1 MKAYCLDKIS
11 KVALATLKDG
21 DKTVESLN
29 DADSILV
36 RSSKMHE
43 MALPENILAVAR
55 AGAGVNNIPLQD
67 YAEKGVV
74 VFNTPGANANAV
86 KELVIASLLL
96 ASRDIIG
103 GNLWVKE
110 NAGDENIAKSAEKA
124 KSQFAGNEV
133 FHKSIA
139 VLGLGAIGVLVANAC
154 VDLGMQVIGYD
165 PYLSIHNA
173 MLLNKR
179 VTYVSSLEEAVK
191 DVDFLTVHIP
201 LTDSTKGLIGKEL
214 INKMKDGATILNLSR
229 DGIIDEEALKKALE
243 EGKIK
248 KYITDFANPNV
259 VKMPNTMCFPHLGA
273 STEEAEDNCAL
284 MAISELKDY
293 LENGNISNSVNYPA
307 ADAGKK
313 GQGVRICINHR
324 NIPGMINN
332 FTTIISRDGG
342 NIASLVNKSRNEYA
356 YTIIDADKEVD
367 MKELL
372 EVPGV
377 LRVRVIA

>member
-29 DADSILV
+29 EADSILV

-214 INKMKDGATILNLSR
+214 ISKMKDGATILNLSR
-229 DGIIDEEALKKALE
+229 DGIIDEEALKNALE

-313 GQGVRICINHR
+313 GQGVRICINHK

>member
-21 DKTVESLN
+21 DKTVESLKE
-29 DADSILV
+29 ADSILV

-313 GQGVRICINHR
+313 GQGVRICINHK

-372 EVPGV
+372 DVPGV

>member
-11 KVALATLKDG
+11 KVALATLKDA

-29 DADSILV
+29 EADSILV

-43 MALPENILAVAR
+43 MALPEGILAVAR
-55 AGAGVNNIPLQD
+55 AGAGVNNIPLAD

-86 KELVIASLLL
+86 KELVIASLML

-103 GNLWVKE
+103 GSLWVKE
-110 NAGDENIAKSAEKA
+110 NKEDENISKTAEKA
-124 KSQFAGNEV
+124 KSQFAGNEI

-154 VDLGMQVIGYD
+154 VDLGMQVVGYD

-201 LTDSTKGLIGKEL
+201 LTDSTKGLVGDEL
-214 INKMKDGATILNLSR
+214 IGKMKDGATILNLSR
-229 DGIIDEEALKKALE
+229 DGIIDEKALAKALE

-259 VKMPNTMCFPHLGA
+259 VKMPNTLCFPHLGA

-284 MAISELKDY
+284 MAIAELKDY
-293 LENGNISNSVNYPA
+293 LENGNITNSVNYPA
-307 ADAGKK
+307 TDAGKK
-313 GQGVRICINHR
+313 GQGVRICINHK

-367 MKELL
+367 EKDLL
-372 EVPGV
+372 KVPGV
-377 LRVRVIA
+377 LRVRIIK

>member
-29 DADSILV
+29 EADSILV
-36 RSSKMHE
+36 RSSKRHE

-229 DGIIDEEALKKALE
+229 DGIIDEEALKNALE

>member
-29 DADSILV
+29 EADSILV

-124 KSQFAGNEV
+124 KSKFAGNEV

-214 INKMKDGATILNLSR
+214 INKMKDGATILNLSC

-259 VKMPNTMCFPHLGA
+259 VKMSNTMCFPHLGA

-324 NIPGMINN
+324 NIPGMINH

-372 EVPGV
+372 DVPGV

>member
-11 KVALATLKDG
+11 KVALATLKDA
-21 DKTVESLN
+21 DKTVESLSE
-29 DADSILV
+29 ADSILV

-43 MALPENILAVAR
+43 IVLPENILAVAR
-55 AGAGVNNIPLQD
+55 AGAGVNNIPLAD

-86 KELVIASLLL
+86 KELVIASLML

-103 GNLWVKE
+103 GSLWVKE
-110 NAGDENIAKSAEKA
+110 NAGDENIAKTAEKA
-124 KSQFAGNEV
+124 KSQFAGNEI

-179 VTYVSSLEEAVK
+179 VTYVSSLEEAIK

-201 LTDSTKGLIGKEL
+201 LTDSTKGLINKDL
-214 INKMKDGATILNLSR
+214 ITKMKDGATILNLSR
-229 DGIIDEEALKKALE
+229 DGIIDEEALEKALE

-259 VKMPNTMCFPHLGA
+259 VKMPNTLCFPHLGA

-284 MAISELKDY
+284 MAIAELKDY

-313 GQGVRICINHR
+313 GQGVRVCINHK

-356 YTIIDADKEVD
+356 YTIIDTDKEVD
-367 MKELL
+367 AKELL
-372 EVPGV
+372 EVQGV
-377 LRVRVIA
+377 LRVRIIK

>member
-29 DADSILV
+29 EADSILV

-259 VKMPNTMCFPHLGA
+259 VKMPNTICFPHLGA

-372 EVPGV
+372 DVPGV

>member
-29 DADSILV
+29 EADSILV

-201 LTDSTKGLIGKEL
+201 LTDSTKGLIVKEL

-307 ADAGKK
+307 TDAGKK

-372 EVPGV
+372 DVPGV

>member
-191 DVDFLTVHIP
+191 DVDFLTIHIP

-214 INKMKDGATILNLSR
+214 ISKMKDGATILNLSR
-229 DGIIDEEALKKALE
+229 DGLIDEEALKNALE

-248 KYITDFANPNV
+248 KYVTDFANPNV

>member
-179 VTYVSSLEEAVK
+179 VTYVSSLEETVK

-201 LTDSTKGLIGKEL
+201 LTDLTKGLIGKEL

-229 DGIIDEEALKKALE
+229 DGIIDEEALKNALE

-313 GQGVRICINHR
+313 GQGVRICINHK

-372 EVPGV
+372 DVPGV

>member
-86 KELVIASLLL
+86 TELVIASLLL

-313 GQGVRICINHR
+313 GQSVRICINHR

>member
-11 KVALATLKDG
+11 KVALATLEDG

-29 DADSILV
+29 EADSILV

-201 LTDSTKGLIGKEL
+201 LIDSTKGLIGEEL

-313 GQGVRICINHR
+313 GQGVRICINHK

>member
-11 KVALATLKDG
+11 KVALATLKDA
-21 DKTVESLN
+21 DKTVESLSK
-29 DADSILV
+29 ADSILV

-55 AGAGVNNIPLQD
+55 AGAGVNNIPLAD

-86 KELVIASLLL
+86 KELVIASLML

-103 GNLWVKE
+103 GSLWVKE
-110 NAGDENIAKSAEKA
+110 NAEDENIAKTAEKA
-124 KSQFAGNEV
+124 KSQFAGNEI

-179 VTYVSSLEEAVK
+179 VTYVSSLEEAIK

-201 LTDSTKGLIGKEL
+201 LTDSTKGLINKDL
-214 INKMKDGATILNLSR
+214 ITKMKDGATILNLSR
-229 DGIIDEEALKKALE
+229 DGIIDEEALEKALE

-259 VKMPNTMCFPHLGA
+259 VKMPNTLCFPHLGA

-284 MAISELKDY
+284 MAIAELKDY

-313 GQGVRICINHR
+313 GQGVRVCINHK

-356 YTIIDADKEVD
+356 YTIIDTDKEVD
-367 MKELL
+367 AKELL
-372 EVPGV
+372 EVQGV
-377 LRVRVIA
+377 LRVRIIK

>member
-11 KVALATLKDG
+11 KVALATLKDA

-29 DADSILV
+29 EADSILV

-43 MALPENILAVAR
+43 MALPEGILAVAR
-55 AGAGVNNIPLQD
+55 AGAGVNNIPLAD

-86 KELVIASLLL
+86 KELVIASLML

-103 GNLWVKE
+103 GSLWVKE
-110 NAGDENIAKSAEKA
+110 NKEDENISKTAEKA
-124 KSQFAGNEV
+124 KSQFAGNEI

-154 VDLGMQVIGYD
+154 VDLGMQVVGYD

-201 LTDSTKGLIGKEL
+201 LTDSTKGLVGEEL
-214 INKMKDGATILNLSR
+214 IGKMKDGATILNLSR
-229 DGIIDEEALKKALE
+229 DGIIDEKALAKALE
-243 EGKIK
+243 KGKIK

-259 VKMPNTMCFPHLGA
+259 VKMPNTLCFPHLGA

-284 MAISELKDY
+284 MAIAELKDY
-293 LENGNISNSVNYPA
+293 LENGNITNSVNYPA
-307 ADAGKK
+307 TDAGKK
-313 GQGVRICINHR
+313 GQGVRICINHK

-367 MKELL
+367 EKDLL
-372 EVPGV
+372 KVPGV
-377 LRVRVIA
+377 LRVRIIK

>member
-1 MKAYCLDKIS
+1 MKAFCLDKIS

-29 DADSILV
+29 EADSILV

-124 KSQFAGNEV
+124 KSKFAGNEV

-214 INKMKDGATILNLSR
+214 INKMKDGTTILNLSR
-229 DGIIDEEALKKALE
+229 DGIIDEEALKNALE

-248 KYITDFANPNV
+248 KYITDFANPSV

-313 GQGVRICINHR
+313 GQGVRICINHK